1 MQFMNS
7 KNKPGRSQVYSD
19 RSIPIACVRG
29 RQAVVV
35 HFSKLLADAKMSEQQ
50 WRVMRIVQDFGP
62 TPLSTLCER
71 SCIHKV
77 SMTRIIRTLSARGF
91 VISRRNP
98 QDGRALN
105 ISMTDEGHR
114 FLGEVGHEADQISA
128 RIATEFGD
136 EKTRLLLDLLDELS
150 RLEI

>member
-1 MQFMNS
+1 MKSN
-7 KNKPGRSQVYSD
+7 NKPDPSQAYSD
-19 RSIPIACVRG
+19 RSLPIACVRG

-35 HFSKLLADAKMSEQQ
+35 HFSKFLADAKMSEQQ

-62 TPLSTLCER
+62 TPQSTLCER

-77 SMTRIIRTLSARGF
+77 SMTRIIRTLLARGF

-105 ISMTDEGHR
+105 ISMTDEGHQ
-114 FLGEVGHEADQISA
+114 FLREVGQEADQISEK
-128 RIATEFGD
+128 IATGFGD
-136 EKTRLLLDLLDELS
+136 EKTQLLLDLLDELS